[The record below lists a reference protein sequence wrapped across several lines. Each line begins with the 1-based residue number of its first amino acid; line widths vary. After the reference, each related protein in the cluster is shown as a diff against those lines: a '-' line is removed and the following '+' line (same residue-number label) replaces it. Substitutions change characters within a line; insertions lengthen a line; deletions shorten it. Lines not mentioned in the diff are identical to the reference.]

1 MDRKLL
7 ADILDKSSGLD
18 KKGEDYLAAD
28 EHRAS
33 VYLGGSSST
42 TVLTEI
48 VRLTLHET
56 HLEAEA
62 KDRTIHYVTYEP
74 VFGLAVRGPR
84 ESGPGGRTGF

>member
-62 KDRTIHYVTYEP
+62 KDRTIHYVTDRKSTR
-74 VFGLAVRGPR
+74 LRGPR